1 MIRPIFISEI
11 IGDIEGDFKPRYDIS
26 PVGHI
31 DLKNPVIVQG
41 TPVNADTLNNLF
53 DMDNL
58 DSMAGN
64 LKDTIFNPDGSITEN
79 IREHEGIAVNATKTT
94 KFLATGE
101 VEETTIV
108 YNNAGEVVLR
118 KTTVKTKFGED
129 GSITEVV
136 S

>member
-1 MIRPIFISEI
+1 MIRPIFKNEI
-11 IGDIEGDFKPRYDIS
+11 IGDIEGDFKPQYDIS
-26 PVGHI
+26 PQGHI
-31 DLKNPVIVQG
+31 ELKNPITVQG

-53 DMDNL
+53 NMDNL

-64 LKDTIFNPDGSITEN
+64 FKDTIFNADGSITEN
-79 IREHEGIAVNATKTT
+79 IREHEGVAINATKTT

-108 YNNAGEVVLR
+108 YDDVGEVILR
-118 KTTVKTKFGED
+118 QTSITTRFNAD